1 MSAPRARTGETGDG
15 ADPPPDDAAGSG
27 RSGAGGSRA
36 GLRIDV
42 VTEVDDLAAL
52 IDPWTRLL
60 ASSPHATAF
69 ASPAFVLTWYRHF
82 ERPGGVH
89 AVTVWQGDELVGLAP
104 FARTTIGRGPARA
117 SLLVSAGTEH
127 GDYGDPLLGP
137 DPVPVADALTD
148 HLIGL
153 TRKRTAVN
161 LRRLRVDGAMW
172 AAVYARPD
180 VDRQSMGRVADA
192 AVVRFALMDDPEATL
207 RRLAKK
213 HDIPRRLR
221 RLEEAHGEVAYVVGD
236 PDVTGALD
244 DMRKLLAGRWDEGA
258 GPKLFRSPGLEAFTR
273 ASVAEMVAAGLAR
286 IDCLT
291 VAGRRATVSTILQ
304 VGDRQLGDATAADAQ
319 LGKFSVGQAAIHA
332 ALEHALAVGVSEL
345 DMRAG
350 DFPHKQRWANATIRT
365 RSVAMTAPGRRGEV
379 MRRARRLAMSVR
391 ARRLGR
397 IAAAEPA

>member
-1 MSAPRARTGETGDG
+1 MSAPRARTGDTGDG
-15 ADPPPDDAAGSG
+15 ANTASDDAAGSAGPGGG
-27 RSGAGGSRA
+27 RSRGD
-36 GLRIDV
+36 LRIDV

-52 IDPWTRLL
+52 AEPWSRLL
-60 ASSPHATAF
+60 ASSPDATAF

-89 AVTVWQGDELVGLAP
+89 AATVWRGDELVGLAP

-117 SLLVSAGTEH
+117 ALLVSAGTEH
-127 GDYGDPLLGP
+127 GDYGDPLLGA
-137 DPVPVADALTD
+137 DPVPVADALAD
-148 HLIGL
+148 HLIAL
-153 TRKRTAVN
+153 TRKRTAINV
-161 LRRLRVDGAMW
+161 RRLRVDGPMW

-180 VDRQSMGRVADA
+180 VDRQSMGQVADA
-192 AVVRFALMDDPEATL
+192 AVVRFDLMDDPAVTL

-221 RLEEAHGEVAYVVGD
+221 RLADAHGEVAYVAGD

-244 DMRKLLAGRWDEGA
+244 DMRNLLAGRWDEGA

-273 ASVAEMVAAGLAR
+273 DSLAEMAAAGLAR
-286 IDCLT
+286 VDCLT
-291 VAGRRATVSTILQ
+291 VGGRRATVSTILQ

-332 ALEHALAVGVSEL
+332 ALERALADGAREL

-350 DFPHKQRWANATIRT
+350 DFPHKQRWANAAVRT
-365 RSVAMTAPGRRGEV
+365 RSVALTAPGRRGEV